1 MLDIHSLI
9 KALGHKY
16 TPEMLSKIVADL
28 VKKGIMEQYIDEDGE
43 FSFKLTQLGAESAE
57 DIINNPVQFFDLDLD
72 LDFEDEDG
80 MV

>member
-1 MLDIHSLI
+1 
-9 KALGHKY
+9 
-16 TPEMLSKIVADL
+16 
-28 VKKGIMEQYIDEDGE
+28 MEQYIDEDGE